1 MAEDLPSDAVHS
13 VVRSRTFSDTMSKID
28 TETVP
33 TTFRQV
39 DEAADSYIS
48 GTCEENEHDDDE
60 QLSTQSG
67 AVFANRETIQMRPG
81 DFDTYDIAYICK
93 AHNTRIKKSVE
104 ETKSK
109 PFQRTNTASS
119 SRNDNDIHL
128 VECGSGKNDTDTSAF
143 NGTDGNMPIQAR
155 DPSPMYSHNTTN
167 PYPMHTKNNVN
178 PNLMYLQSTTEAS
191 NASPGYASSEISN
204 SRTRACDP
212 NPMYTHDTVNPYPM
226 HAENDV
232 NPNLMY
238 LQSTTEASNASPGYA
253 SSEISNSR
261 TRACD
266 PNPMYTHDT
275 VNPYPMHA
283 ENDVNPNLMYLQ
295 STTEASNASP
305 GYASSEISNSRT
317 RACDPN
323 PMYTHDTVN
332 PYPMHAENDVNPNL
346 MYLQSTTE
354 ASNASPGY
362 ASSEISNSRTRACD
376 PNPMYTHDT
385 VNPYPMHAE
394 NDVNPTPTYLQ
405 STVEPSN
412 AIPGSAFM
420 SNTGDDIPCT
430 LTSSDIHQ
438 QGDVHIYQYIP
449 ACIAAL
455 EDAQPELPLQ
465 NQPTSALNNINDVSS
480 NPLSNGVPDSLNPN
494 PTSVQN
500 VYHRA
505 GCGQWAEKK
514 VIHTSL

>member
-13 VVRSRTFSDTMSKID
+13 VVRSRTFSDTMLKTD

-33 TTFRQV
+33 TTFSQV

-60 QLSTQSG
+60 QLHVSSQSG
-67 AVFANRETIQMRPG
+67 AVSANRETIQMRPG
-81 DFDTYDIAYICK
+81 DFDTYAIAYICK

-104 ETKSK
+104 QTKSK

-119 SRNDNDIHL
+119 SRKDNDIQL

-167 PYPMHTKNNVN
+167 PYPMHTKNN
-178 PNLMYLQSTTEAS
+178 
-191 NASPGYASSEISN
+191 
-204 SRTRACDP
+204 
-212 NPMYTHDTVNPYPM
+212 
-226 HAENDV
+226 
-232 NPNLMY
+232 
-238 LQSTTEASNASPGYA
+238 
-253 SSEISNSR
+253 
-261 TRACD
+261 
-266 PNPMYTHDT
+266 
-275 VNPYPMHA
+275 
-283 ENDVNPNLMYLQ
+283 VNPNLMYLQ

-449 ACIAAL
+449 ARIAAL
-455 EDAQPELPLQ
+455 EDVQPELPLQ